1 MTGRFRRAVARLT
14 ADDDELDS
22 RELQGEAQEAG
33 ATAVTR
39 CTRGEP
45 VCVAGSLRS
54 VTLRPRAGV
63 PTLEAE
69 LYDGTGTITLIWLGR
84 RRIGGVECGR
94 SLVARGRMTE
104 HDGRPTIYNAA
115 YELKPSVG

>member
-1 MTGRFRRAVARLT
+1 MTGRLRRAIARLT
-14 ADDDELDS
+14 ADDDELAS
-22 RELQGEAQEAG
+22 RELRGEAEQAG

-69 LYDGTGTITLIWLGR
+69 LYDGTGSITLIWLGR
-84 RRIGGVECGR
+84 RRIGGIECGR

>member
-14 ADDDELDS
+14 EDDEQLAS
-22 RELQGEAQEAG
+22 RQLEGELEQHG
-33 ATAVTR
+33 ATAVTH

-69 LYDGTGTITLIWLGR
+69 LYDGTGSITLIWLGR
-84 RRIGGVECGR
+84 RRIGGIECGR
-94 SLVARGRMTE
+94 SLVARGRMTMHE
-104 HDGRPTIYNAA
+104 GRPTIYNAA
-115 YELKPSVG
+115 YELKPSLG

>member
-1 MTGRFRRAVARLT
+1 MARLT
-14 ADDDELDS
+14 ADDDEIAR
-22 RELQGEAQEAG
+22 RELQDGLASAG

-45 VCVAGSLRS
+45 VVVAGALRS

-69 LYDGTGTITLIWLGR
+69 LYDGTGAITLIWLGR
-84 RRIGGVECGR
+84 RRIGGIECGR

-104 HDGRPTIYNAA
+104 HEGRPTIYNAS

>member
-84 RRIGGVECGR
+84 RRIGGIDCGR

>member
-14 ADDDELDS
+14 ADDDELAS
-22 RELQGEAQEAG
+22 RELQGAAAEAG

-69 LYDGTGTITLIWLGR
+69 LYDGTGSITLIWLGR
-84 RRIGGVECGR
+84 RRIGGIECGR
-94 SLVARGRMTE
+94 SLIARGRMTE

>member
-14 ADDDELDS
+14 ADDDEIAS
-22 RELQGEAQEAG
+22 RELQDELASAG

-45 VCVAGSLRS
+45 VCVAGALRS

-69 LYDGTGTITLIWLGR
+69 LYDGTGAITLIWLGR
-84 RRIGGVECGR
+84 RRIGGIECGR
-94 SLVARGRMTE
+94 SLIARGRMTE
-104 HDGRPTIYNAA
+104 HEGRPTIYNAA

>member
-14 ADDDELDS
+14 ADDHELASRDLQDEV
-22 RELQGEAQEAG
+22 EQAG

-69 LYDGTGTITLIWLGR
+69 LYDGTGSITLIWLGR
-84 RRIGGVECGR
+84 RRIGGIECGR
-94 SLVARGRMTE
+94 SMVARGRMTV